1 MFRPRPGSLLRPALY
16 AATAA
21 GLGYSGYWIY
31 SSDLGSRLSGGS
43 SFEIRIRQRS
53 SDGRT
58 AMTTKSISQLP
69 DDQIEALL
77 RANAKSESISR
88 PYGVTWRH
96 ATASL
101 NSNNPIE
108 DASAQLIL
116 RNDVKGQSKTGL
128 GIADYGDLLF
138 FAVMDGHAGPHTSRL
153 LAKAL
158 IPAVALELST
168 LDRPSVEKEGIDPT
182 GKSTTDYLK
191 ATLSYIVSLLPASL
205 SPFTYSPSTDPKY
218 VQLAIQTAFANLD
231 SEIVNAPIR
240 VLEMLQAKAGTI
252 KPWEH
257 PMAEASMLPALS
269 GSCALLAILDT
280 ARRDLHVAV
289 TGDSRA
295 VAGYWDEDA
304 NGEGKWR
311 VEVLTEDQTGRNI
324 NEYKRMVSEHPPDEA
339 SYVIQRGRVLGG
351 LEPTRAFGDSNYK
364 WPRELQERLTSS
376 LLPPGSTFRK
386 CPSNLKTPPY
396 VTSQPVI
403 TRRDL
408 HFLSS
413 RGYKSQPKAVPHS
426 KSTLRFLVLAT
437 DGLWD
442 ELSSSEVVSL
452 VGGYFEGRK
461 GSISKSELAETVVA
475 PAETAGVE
483 GKSAESKAKQG
494 STEGEWAFVDENVGT
509 HLIRNAFG
517 GADRERLNQ
526 TLSIPA
532 PYSRRYRDDVTVTV
546 VWWEPNTQEGGS
558 RVMAKL

>member
-1 MFRPRPGSLLRPALY
+1 MFRPRPGSFLRPALY
-16 AATAA
+16 AVTAA

-31 SSDLGSRLSGGS
+31 SSDLGSRLSGGP
-43 SFEIRIRQRS
+43 SFDIRIRQRS

-58 AMTTKSISQLP
+58 VMTTKSISQLP

-77 RANAKSESISR
+77 RANAKSESIAR

-116 RNDVKGQSKTGL
+116 RNDTKGQNKTGL
-128 GIADYGDLLF
+128 GIAGSGDLLF

-240 VLEMLQAKAGTI
+240 ILEMLQAKAGTI

-324 NEYKRMVSEHPPDEA
+324 NEYKR
-339 SYVIQRGRVLGG
+339 
-351 LEPTRAFGDSNYK
+351 
-364 WPRELQERLTSS
+364 LTSS
-376 LLPPGSTFRK
+376 LLPPGSAFRK

-403 TRRDL
+403 TRRGL
-408 HFLSS
+408 HFLPS
-413 RGYKSQPKAVPHS
+413 RDYKSQPKAASRS
-426 KSTLRFLVLAT
+426 KSTLRFLILAT

-452 VGGYFEGRK
+452 VGGHFEGRK
-461 GSISKSELAETVVA
+461 GSVSKSELAETVVA

-526 TLSIPA
+526 MLSIPA

-546 VWWEPNTQEGGS
+546 VWWEPDTQEGES
-558 RVMAKL
+558 KVMAKL

>member
-1 MFRPRPGSLLRPALY
+1 MLRSRSGRLLRPALY
-16 AATAA
+16 TVTAA

-31 SSDLGSRLSGGS
+31 SSDLGSRLTGGP
-43 SFEIRIRQRS
+43 SFDIRIRQRS

-58 AMTTKSISQLP
+58 AMVTKSISQLP

-77 RANAKSESISR
+77 NASAKIESIAR

-108 DASAQLIL
+108 DANAQLIL
-116 RNDVKGQSKTGL
+116 RNNHKGKSKTGS
-128 GIADYGDLLF
+128 GIAGSGDLLF

-168 LDRPSVEKEGIDPT
+168 LDQTSVESSGIDSADQSAI
-182 GKSTTDYLK
+182 GYLK
-191 ATLSYIVSLLPASL
+191 ATLSYLGSLLPSSL
-205 SPFTYSPSTDPKY
+205 APFGYVPSADPKY

-240 VLEMLQAKAGTI
+240 VLEMLQAKAGSI

-257 PMAEASMLPALS
+257 PMAQASMLPALS

-324 NEYKRMVSEHPPDEA
+324 NEYKRMVAEHPSDEA
-339 SYVIQRGRVLGG
+339 SFVIQRGRVLGG

-364 WPRELQERLTSS
+364 WPRDVQERLTSS

-408 HFLSS
+408 HFLSTPKLQS
-413 RGYKSQPKAVPHS
+413 RTLPRP

-452 VGGYFEGRK
+452 VGAHFDGRRGK
-461 GSISKSELAETVVA
+461 ASKSELAKSIIA
-475 PAETAGVE
+475 PAETAGIE

-517 GADRERLNQ
+517 GADREKLNQ
-526 TLSIPA
+526 LLSIPA
-532 PYSRRYRDDVTVTV
+532 PHSRRYRDDVTVTV
-546 VWWEPNTQEGGS
+546 VWWEPNTQEGETK
-558 RVMAKL
+558 VIAKL

>member
-1 MFRPRPGSLLRPALY
+1 MSRSRPGNLLRPALY
-16 AATAA
+16 AITAA
-21 GLGYSGYWIY
+21 GIGYSGYWIY
-31 SSDLGSRLSGGS
+31 SNGLGSRLTGGP
-43 SFEIRIRQRS
+43 SFDIRVRQRS
-53 SDGRT
+53 ADGRT
-58 AMTTKSISQLP
+58 TMTTKSISQLP

-77 RANAKSESISR
+77 KANAKSESIVR

-96 ATASL
+96 STASL

-108 DASAQLIL
+108 DANAQLIL
-116 RNDVKGQSKTGL
+116 RQNPKEKGKAARGL
-128 GIADYGDLLF
+128 GGSGDLLF

-168 LDRPSVEKEGIDPT
+168 LDKPSAEKGGIE
-182 GKSTTDYLK
+182 STQRSTAGYLQ
-191 ATLSYIVSLLPASL
+191 ATLSYLVSLLPFSL
-205 SPFTYSPSTDPKY
+205 TPFSNVPSEDPKY

-240 VLEMLQAKAGTI
+240 VLEMLQAKAGSI

-269 GSCALLAILDT
+269 GSCALLALIDT

-295 VAGYWDEDA
+295 VAGYWEEDA
-304 NGEGKWR
+304 SGEGKWR

-324 NEYKRMVSEHPPDEA
+324 NEYQRMVAEHPPDEA
-339 SYVIQRGRVLGG
+339 SFVIQRGRVLGG

-376 LLPPGSTFRK
+376 LLAPGSTYRK

-403 TRRDL
+403 TRRAF
-408 HFLSS
+408 HFLSPPAHKPQS
-413 RGYKSQPKAVPHS
+413 KTPPDS

-452 VGGYFEGRK
+452 VGAHFDGRR
-461 GSISKSELAETVVA
+461 GNVSKSELTKTVIA
-475 PAETAGVE
+475 PAEAAGVE

-517 GADRERLNQ
+517 GADREKLHQ
-526 TLSIPA
+526 LLSIPA
-532 PYSRRYRDDVTVTV
+532 PHSRRYRDDVTVTV
-546 VWWEPNTQEGGS
+546 VWWEPNTQGETK
-558 RVMAKL
+558 MIAKL